1 MEKVYA
7 VDSAVHID
15 SGPLNDIICL
25 SLPDTQCRSPNLAT
39 RKFQTH
45 HHRHR
50 HSGRLW
56 LLSLFD
62 TSIELF
68 SGEWFRTVSSVSYG
82 CFPSKVLTTARFSMV
97 SDCNIRSNSISR
109 YPFSSNN
116 SIGPEALNRT
126 PHPSRLTLQGRL
138 YLAGWKRGTTDAQL
152 RSNVLKGKIKTLS
165 MVHDGVYQLTL
176 TPLPKI
182 TMITSGCGCSNWLLS
197 EQKYISGWRPQERT

>member
-15 SGPLNDIICL
+15 SGP
-25 SLPDTQCRSPNLAT
+25 
-39 RKFQTH
+39 

-152 RSNVLKGKIKTLS
+152 RSNVPYS
-165 MVHDGVYQLTL
+165 LTENHNDHL
-176 TPLPKI
+176 
-182 TMITSGCGCSNWLLS
+182 WLRM
-197 EQKYISGWRPQERT
+197 Q